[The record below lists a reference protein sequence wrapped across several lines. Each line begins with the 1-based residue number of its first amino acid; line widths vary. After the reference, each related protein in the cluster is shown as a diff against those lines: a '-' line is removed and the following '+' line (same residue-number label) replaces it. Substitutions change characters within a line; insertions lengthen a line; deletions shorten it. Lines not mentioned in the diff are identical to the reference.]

1 MDPEPVQSQG
11 REPTRR
17 PEVKT
22 SRRLAAEFV
31 GTYFLVMVAAGIEVV
46 AVMRPGQIDR
56 SMKAFASGM
65 VVAAMIYALGDVS
78 GAHLNPVV
86 TLTFGLRRAF
96 EWRLVPA
103 YWVAQLGG
111 AIAAGFTIRH
121 LLGTVGDV
129 GINHLEGLSATKG
142 LFIEALFTSLLIIVI
157 LNVAHKHS
165 LLGTDAALAVGATIA
180 VCGLVGGEL
189 TTMSM
194 NPARSIGPAIA
205 AGTTRDLW
213 VYVLGPAIGALAG
226 LGIFCLLRPHR
237 NPDEFEAAGGDDTES
252 RAAPV

>member
-1 MDPEPVQSQG
+1 MDTAPTQTQG
-11 REPTRR
+11 RERNHRR
-17 PEVKT
+17 EVTTPRK
-22 SRRLAAEFV
+22 LAAEFV
-31 GTYFLVMVAAGIEVV
+31 GTYFLVVVAAGIEVV

-56 SMKAFASGM
+56 SMKAFASGL

-103 YWVAQLGG
+103 YWGAQLGG

-121 LLGTVGDV
+121 LFGNVGEV
-129 GINHLEGLSATKG
+129 GINHLEDLSATKG
-142 LFIEALFTSLLIIVI
+142 LLIEALFTSLLLIVI

-205 AGTTRDLW
+205 AGTTTDLW
-213 VYVLGPAIGALAG
+213 VYVLGPVIGAFAG

-237 NPDEFEAAGGDDTES
+237 NPDEFDAAEGDVSDS
-252 RAAPV
+252 RTAHA